1 MQRMRSSALQG
12 LMVLCLLLL
21 GSAAQANEAVWDR
34 LRGGGLVIMIRHA
47 NAPGT
52 GDPPGFRAEDCA
64 TQRNLSAEGRAQA
77 AALGAEFRN
86 RNVPVGR
93 VLSSRWCRAIDTA
106 RLAFGSAEI
115 EPTLDS
121 LFGRR
126 DQAEEQN
133 VKTRALMRAWTSPD
147 SNLVLVTHNANIAAL
162 TGLSTADAEA
172 VVVRSEDDRI
182 EIVGRVRP

>member
-1 MQRMRSSALQG
+1 MPTMRHRALHA
-12 LMVLCLLLL
+12 LAVLWLLLL

-86 RNVPVGR
+86 RKVPVGR

-106 RLAFGSAEI
+106 RFAFGGSEI
-115 EPTLDS
+115 EPALDS

-133 VKTRALMRAWTSPD
+133 ARTRTLMRAWTSTD

-172 VVVRSEDDRI
+172 VVVRAVDDRL
-182 EIVGRVRP
+182 EIIGRIRP

>member
-1 MQRMRSSALQG
+1 
-12 LMVLCLLLL
+12 
-21 GSAAQANEAVWDR
+21 
-34 LRGGGLVIMIRHA
+34 
-47 NAPGT
+47 
-52 GDPPGFRAEDCA
+52 
-64 TQRNLSAEGRAQA
+64 
-77 AALGAEFRN
+77 
-86 RNVPVGR
+86 VPVGR